1 MRIGSGKSLPW
12 FGLVLV
18 LASAGAGAALAQENK
33 PSAPVESEVG
43 CATPVHAGES
53 AKELSKRFGGDAK
66 IEEVAGAE
74 GEMVKAFVLFPKD
87 KARRVEVLFDDD
99 SMAKATGLRW
109 SGQGNK
115 WNVAGVAVGSDVK
128 AVRAANGAPFS
139 INGFGWDYGGYSG
152 NFRGKLGKLPGG
164 CTVSLRFDHEGK
176 DPPAAL
182 SGDGVHIS
190 SDDAK
195 LAAFAPVVTEIA
207 INFH

>member
-1 MRIGSGKSLPW
+1 MRYGFWKFSPS
-12 FGLVLV
+12 FGFA
-18 LASAGAGAALAQENK
+18 LALAGAGAALAQADK

-66 IEEVAGAE
+66 IEEVDGAE
-74 GEMVKAFVLFPKD
+74 GEKVKAFVLFPKD
-87 KARRVEVLFDDD
+87 KARRVEVSFDDD
-99 SMAKATGLRW
+99 AMAKATGLRW

-139 INGFGWDYGGYSG
+139 INGFGWDYGGYAA
-152 NFRGKLGKLPGG
+152 NFRAGKLGKLPGG
-164 CTVSLRFDHEGK
+164 CSVSLRFDHEGK